1 MLLERLINIMKE
13 YRVMYNSYDGKGD
26 KVYTVT
32 DDPVLA
38 IEYRYSLNENVVN
51 NQGKAWIEMRE
62 VSQWKIIKEIR

>member
-1 MLLERLINIMKE
+1 MKE
-13 YRVMYNSYDGKGD
+13 YRVMYNAYDGKGD
-26 KVYTVT
+26 RVYTVT

-38 IEYRYSLNENVVN
+38 IEYRYSLNENMVN

>member
-1 MLLERLINIMKE
+1 MKE

-32 DDPVLA
+32 DDPILA
-38 IEYRYSLNENVVN
+38 IEFRYSLNENMVN
-51 NQGKAWIEMRE
+51 NQGKAWIEVRE

>member
-1 MLLERLINIMKE
+1 MKE

-38 IEYRYSLNENVVN
+38 IEFRYSLNENMVN
-51 NQGKAWIEMRE
+51 DQGKAWIEVRE